1 MRPTRAANPFY
12 KQKLCCCLL
21 AVSIQ
26 AGTIQYVS
34 EPRFVPDANRVS
46 VLTAAVLLAYALSR
60 LIQRPQFTLELQLP
74 GFYFSYPIS
83 LSTLMVFLAT
93 GLTATGMDWLLR
105 SHPFLGSKRT
115 VEHWVLP
122 TLATFII
129 GIPLTILPPGNTWW
143 IGFGIGSSLLV
154 LVFLAEYI
162 VVEPSA
168 PNYAIAT
175 AGLTALSY
183 AVYLILTTAL
193 RLGGARLF
201 MLAPTLFIAAGLV
214 SLRTLHL
221 RGGQKWE
228 FNWAFGIALVC
239 TQIGAGLHYWP
250 VSPIQFGLALLG
262 VLYALS
268 TLTGN
273 LLEGIPLR
281 RAMVEPLIALGL
293 AWGIA
298 FLLR

>member
-1 MRPTRAANPFY
+1 LAA
-12 KQKLCCCLL
+12 LL
-21 AVSIQ
+21 ET
-26 AGTIQYVS
+26 GTIQ
-34 EPRFVPDANRVS
+34 FVNENRYLPDVNRVG

-60 LIQRPQFTLELQLP
+60 LVQTPQFTIELQLP

-83 LSTLMVFLAT
+83 LSTAMVFLAA

-105 SHPFLGSKRT
+105 SHPSLGDKRT
-115 VEHWVLP
+115 IEHWVLP
-122 TLATFII
+122 TLSAFII

-143 IGFGIGSSLLV
+143 MGFGIGSLLLV
-154 LVFLAEYI
+154 LIFFAEYI

-175 AGLTALSY
+175 AGLTALSF
-183 AVYLILTTAL
+183 ALYLILTTAL
-193 RLGGARLF
+193 RYGGARLF
-201 MLAPTLFIAAGLV
+201 LLAPALFIAAGLV

-221 RGGQKWE
+221 RIGQKWE
-228 FNWAFGIALVC
+228 FNWALGIALVC
-239 TQIGAGLHYWP
+239 TQIAAGLHYWP
-250 VSPIQFGLALLG
+250 VSPVQFGLALLAP
-262 VLYALS
+262 LYALS

-281 RAMVEPLIALGL
+281 RAMIEPLIALSL

-298 FLLR
+298 ILLR

>member
-1 MRPTRAANPFY
+1 MNDTRY
-12 KQKLCCCLL
+12 L
-21 AVSIQ
+21 
-26 AGTIQYVS
+26 
-34 EPRFVPDANRVS
+34 PDSNRVG
-46 VLTAAVLLAYALSR
+46 VLTAAVLLAFALTH
-60 LIQRPQFTLELQLP
+60 LIQTPEFTLELQLP
-74 GFYFSYPIS
+74 GFYFEYPLS
-83 LSTLMVFLAT
+83 LSTLMVLMAA

-105 SHPFLGSKRT
+105 SHPSLGDTRT
-115 VEHWVLP
+115 IEHWLLP

-129 GIPLTILPPGNTWW
+129 GIPLTILPPGNSWW
-143 IGFGIGSSLLV
+143 IGFGIGGLLLV

-168 PNYAIAT
+168 PNYALAT
-175 AGLTALSY
+175 AGLTALSF

-193 RLGGARLF
+193 RFSSVRLF
-201 MLAPTLFIAAGLV
+201 LLAPALFIAAGLV

-221 RGGQKWE
+221 RVSRKWE
-228 FNWAFGIALVC
+228 FNWALGIAFIC

-250 VSPIQFGLALLG
+250 VSPVQFGLVLLG
-262 VLYALS
+262 PLYALS

-281 RAMVEPLIALGL
+281 RAMIEPLIALAL

-298 FLLR
+298 VFFR

>member
-1 MRPTRAANPFY
+1 M
-12 KQKLCCCLL
+12 
-21 AVSIQ
+21 
-26 AGTIQYVS
+26 S
-34 EPRFVPDANRVS
+34 ETHYLPDANRVG

-60 LIQRPQFTLELQLP
+60 LIQAPQFNVELQLP
-74 GFYFSYPIS
+74 GFYFSYPVS
-83 LSTLMVFLAT
+83 LSTVMVFLAS

-105 SHPFLGSKRT
+105 SHPSLGEKRT
-115 VEHWVLP
+115 VEHWLLP

-143 IGFGIGSSLLV
+143 VGFGIGGLLLV

-175 AGLTALSY
+175 AGLTALSF

-193 RLGGARLF
+193 RYGGARLF
-201 MLAPTLFIAAGLV
+201 LLAPALFIAAGLV

-221 RGGQKWE
+221 RIGQKWE
-228 FNWAFGIALVC
+228 YNWALGIALVC

-250 VSPIQFGLALLG
+250 VSPVQFGLALLAP
-262 VLYALS
+262 LYALS
-268 TLTGN
+268 TLTAN

-298 FLLR
+298 VLF